1 MISLIYREFSVKL
14 SPEIIKKEYDGN
26 IRTGVRTSI
35 DITEI
40 ATGLNWKT
48 ITENRITDTKLE
60 SIIHTQFPNSQSA
73 KEIKSIRNLR
83 EVTLVDDLSHDNIAV
98 GIHTALRKLCDS
110 IASSYWWNLIHVLPE
125 GMMDR
130 VWAITSNALQDL
142 PKTAPLFQYA
152 NSIKESWNTS
162 FDKMQYAARF
172 YTARGLSG
180 GNEGD
185 VLTQEEAIY
194 FNTLF
199 EGMTIKNID
208 TYKTQAKM
216 AYLALD
222 YLKDDW
228 ACMLGYLIK
237 E

>member
-1 MISLIYREFSVKL
+1 MINTIYREFIINL
-14 SPEIIKKEYDGN
+14 SPQIIRKEYDGST
-26 IRTGVRTSI
+26 RTVVRTSI

-40 ATGLNWKT
+40 TTGVNWKT

-73 KEIKSIRNLR
+73 KEIKSIRNLS
-83 EVTLVDDLSHDNIAV
+83 EVTLVEDLSPDNISCC
-98 GIHTALRKLCDS
+98 IHTALRKLCDS
-110 IASSYWWNLIHVLPE
+110 TASSYWWNLIHLLPA
-125 GMMDR
+125 GMMGK
-130 VWAITSNALQDL
+130 VWLDTSKALQDL

-152 NSIKESWNTS
+152 NSIKETWNTS
-162 FDKMQYAARF
+162 FDKMQYAARV

-185 VLTQEEAIY
+185 VLTEEEANY
-194 FNTLF
+194 FNALF
-199 EGMTIKNID
+199 EVITIKTLD
-208 TYKTQAKM
+208 TYKTQSKM

-222 YLKDDW
+222 YLIDDW
-228 ACMLGYLIK
+228 SGMLGYLIK